1 MAYTK
6 QTWTDRVVQY
16 PNRYKD
22 QNEVQY
28 TFERD
33 EGTITEAGTFV
44 NAGRMNYIEDGI
56 YTLDQEKAPL
66 ASPSL
71 TGIPLAPTASR
82 GTNTTQIATTAF
94 VLTNAKSI
102 SIAMSL
108 IFGG

>member
-6 QTWTDRVVQY
+6 QTWTDRVVEY

-44 NAGRMNYIEDGI
+44 NAGRMNTIEQGIEDAH
-56 YTLDQEKAPL
+56 KL
-66 ASPSL
+66 A
-71 TGIPLAPTASR
+71 
-82 GTNTTQIATTAF
+82 
-94 VLTNAKSI
+94 
-102 SIAMSL
+102 IAMAL
-108 IFGG
+108 VLGG